1 MTVTPRLA
9 LTGVEKALNMPPPP
23 LWRAPT
29 PPGHPTIGGD
39 GAFVRPPRPDADGMA
54 RHHSADL
61 ERPAASRPRAAPA
74 GGCSPVLPRRFSAE
88 EARLTLRCTAITI
101 HCRRT

>member
-1 MTVTPRLA
+1 
-9 LTGVEKALNMPPPP
+9 MPPPP
-23 LWRAPT
+23 LWRPPT
-29 PPGHPTIGGD
+29 PPSHHQAAPTIGGD

-61 ERPAASRPRAAPA
+61 DRPAASRPRAAPA

-88 EARLTLRCTAITI
+88 EVSLRLCCTA
-101 HCRRT
+101 